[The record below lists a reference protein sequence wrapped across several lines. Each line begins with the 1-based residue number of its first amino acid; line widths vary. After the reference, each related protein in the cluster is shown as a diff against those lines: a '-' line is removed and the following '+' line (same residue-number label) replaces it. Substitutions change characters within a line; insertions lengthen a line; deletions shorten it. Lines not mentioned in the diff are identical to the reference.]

1 MFKKIILIVLLSLFL
16 FSSMDFVDANTWNLW
31 SDIIKKNL
39 LWTSESKVL
48 EIEEENWLNVLQSIV
63 IWVKDSLSGLLV
75 LIAVGVFLFIWIRLG
90 VARWNPEEFKKWIM
104 QLVYAVVWIF
114 IVSIAWAA
122 VTLVAWLNL

>member
-75 LIAVGVFLFIWIRLG
+75 LIAVGVFLFIWIRLW

>member
-16 FSSMDFVDANTWNLW
+16 FSSIDFVDADTRKLW
-31 SDIIKKNL
+31 SDIIKEKL
-39 LWTSESKVL
+39 LWAPEDSILK
-48 EIEEENWLNVLQSIV
+48 IEEENWLNVLQSIV

-104 QLVYAVVWIF
+104 QLVYAIVWIF